1 MAIYHFHVT
10 QVSRGKG
17 QAVVAA
23 AAYRAGEVLHD
34 NYYGEDH
41 DYSKKGGVILTEIF
55 LPEHV
60 PIEYGDREYLW
71 NDVEAYEKNPKAQL
85 AYSFDFALP
94 NELGDDDNYELTKKF
109 VVENFVSKGMI
120 CDVAIHRPSRQPGD
134 IENPHVHVL
143 VPMRSMDE
151 CGKWNTKQRREY
163 ILDENGKRIR
173 DENGKYVFNAVKT
186 NDWGEVATL
195 EEWRK
200 NWAIAVNEMLEKKG
214 ISERVDSRSNADRG
228 IDELP
233 TIHEGVAVR
242 TMEKK
247 GIRTDKGEWN
257 RFVVSIN
264 RSIKNLINFVKKIKA
279 EIAELIE
286 EEKEQRAQ
294 NREFADAVA
303 TYIDKVNAKYYGVLR
318 PKKVAEVIFYLQE
331 HNIHS
336 LEDFKKDV
344 DLQYEKLG
352 NVRDK
357 LKELETKAKDI
368 DEVFRRYEQYKD
380 NLPVYNKWK
389 SIRSKDKRAEF
400 EEAHRAE
407 LKMYHMTNRILMQR
421 YPDKKIPVNI
431 LKRERESLRK
441 EIDELYDDYH
451 KAKEDANKA
460 FRLQCEILE
469 EKRSRERRQQE
480 HSL

>member
-34 NYYGEDH
+34 NYYGEDY

-71 NDVEAYEKNPKAQL
+71 NDVETYEKNPRAQL

-120 CDVAIHRPSRQPGD
+120 CDVAIHKPSRQPGD

-151 CGKWNTKQRREY
+151 KGKWKAKQRREY

-173 DENGKYVFNAVKT
+173 DKNGKYIFNAVKT
-186 NDWGEVATL
+186 NDWGDVETL
-195 EEWRK
+195 DEWRK

-214 ISERVDSRSNADRG
+214 ISDRVDYRSNAERG
-228 IDELP
+228 LDDLP

-242 TMEKK
+242 AMEKK
-247 GIRTDKGEWN
+247 GVRTDKGDWN

-264 RSIKNLINFVKKIKA
+264 KSIRKLISLVKKIK
-279 EIAELIE
+279 EELTELIE
-286 EEKEQRAQ
+286 EER
-294 NREFADAVA
+294 REKAESNKFTDAVQA
-303 TYIDKVNAKYYGVLR
+303 YIDRVNDKYYGVVR
-318 PKKVAEVIFYLQE
+318 PKKVAEMILYLQE
-331 HNIHS
+331 HNIYS
-336 LEDFKKDV
+336 LEDFQKDV
-344 DLQYEKLG
+344 DLQYEKL
-352 NVRDK
+352 NEVKDK
-357 LKELETKAKDI
+357 LKGHETRSKAI
-368 DEVFRRYEQYKD
+368 DEIFRRYEQYKT
-380 NLPVYNKWK
+380 NHPVYNKWK
-389 SIRSKDKRAEF
+389 SINSKSKRLEF
-400 EEAHRAE
+400 EETHRAE
-407 LKMYHMTNRILMQR
+407 LKLFHMARRILKEE
-421 YPDKKIPVNI
+421 YPELKIPINM
-431 LKRERESLRK
+431 LKKERELLRK

-460 FRLQCEILE
+460 FRLQCEILD
-469 EKRSRERRQQE
+469 EKRRRERRQQE